1 MKHLLILSL
10 LLTSCSSV
18 WHVNRAIKKGY
29 TPEKETITVE
39 RLELR
44 TVFDTIL
51 GELRTDTIRTT
62 ETRTIYQDRPLTR
75 QERKAIQDSIKH
87 VEAVLKRQ
95 IQQERQRYRN
105 AEKLARIEN
114 KQLKNENQ
122 KLIRLGRFQKVVER
136 MRLKKENRSFWWLW
150 FVAGV
155 CVGVFRKKI
164 FALIK
169 TKLLPLLHLR
179 P

>member
-10 LLTSCSSV
+10 LLTSCGSV

-29 TPEKETITVE
+29 TPEKETIEIE

-75 QERKAIQDSIKH
+75 WETR
-87 VEAVLKRQ
+87 
-95 IQQERQRYRN
+95 
-105 AEKLARIEN
+105 
-114 KQLKNENQ
+114 
-122 KLIRLGRFQKVVER
+122 LIRDTVKIYQRAETRTKT
-136 MRLKKENRSFWWLW
+136 
-150 FVAGV
+150 A
-155 CVGVFRKKI
+155 RK
-164 FALIK
+164 
-169 TKLLPLLHLR
+169 
-179 P
+179 

>member
-10 LLTSCSSV
+10 FLTSCSSV
-18 WHVNRAIKKGY
+18 WHVNKAIQKGY
-29 TPEKETITVE
+29 TPEKETIEIE

-44 TVFDTIL
+44 TVFDSIL
-51 GELRTDTIRTT
+51 GELRVDTIRTT

-75 QERKAIQDSIKH
+75 WETR
-87 VEAVLKRQ
+87 
-95 IQQERQRYRN
+95 
-105 AEKLARIEN
+105 
-114 KQLKNENQ
+114 
-122 KLIRLGRFQKVVER
+122 LIRDTVKIYQRAETRQKQRESKSDIEYHKIKAKLDKW
-136 MRLKKENRSFWWLW
+136 RLKKENRSFWWVW